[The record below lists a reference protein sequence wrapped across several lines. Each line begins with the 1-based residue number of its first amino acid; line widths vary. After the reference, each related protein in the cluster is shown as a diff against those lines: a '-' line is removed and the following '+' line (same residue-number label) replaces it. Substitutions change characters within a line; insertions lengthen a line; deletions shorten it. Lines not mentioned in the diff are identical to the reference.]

1 MSERTRVRVVYY
13 ESIKRE
19 LKRRLLN
26 EGERER
32 ERAREREPSPR
43 TNNRG
48 RRGGRVR
55 VSERASLGER
65 ASARVPRRER
75 EERWDQLCGIHKH
88 EKEK

>member
-1 MSERTRVRVVYY
+1 MSERTRVGVVYY

-19 LKRRLLN
+19 LKGRLIN

-32 ERAREREPSPR
+32 ERARERETSPK

-55 VSERASLGER
+55 VSERASLGQR
-65 ASARVPRRER
+65 KRARVSWRER
-75 EERWDQLCGIHKH
+75 EERWDRLCGIHKH
-88 EKEK
+88 L